1 MKKAFIVI
9 VALFIAALSW
19 ADQPFCILHI
29 NDLHSHLDPAKNDD
43 GTESGG
49 IARIAT
55 LVGGIKAMNEK
66 NGIPT
71 YFFVAGDAI
80 SGTPYSTVFD
90 GAATFS
96 ALNEAGVD
104 AMTLGN
110 HEFDF
115 GQDNLRSLME
125 KADFPIISAN
135 VYVGD
140 EAEHVG
146 FTDGYIILGE
156 DPKLLVIGLTTPETT
171 YTTNPKNVIG
181 LTFGNPAEV
190 SIDILAEQSDK
201 YEVAVGLTHLGFAAD
216 KKMAEGVP
224 ELDIIVGGHSHTL
237 LEQPVYVGDTVIV
250 QAGCYGH
257 YVGRL
262 DAVYTDAGVVEVSE
276 YQMLPVTGD
285 LGDNPKVEGVL
296 KGYRE
301 RLGDEMHKVVADIP
315 AQITAGAC
323 REAETVFGD
332 VLTDVMRETS
342 GADIAFSNGGGIR
355 ANLGP
360 GQVTIGDV
368 LTALPF
374 SSTIITATLTGEQLQ
389 AVFDYCACKQ
399 TPGGGFL
406 QVSGMTVKYTAGKG
420 AENIVIGGEPLDPDK
435 QYKIATNDF
444 LMAGGDGYGMLAEI
458 SASYDTGV
466 VLYEALVNYLSD
478 GGVIPEEPAGRIEV
492 AQ

>member
-1 MKKAFIVI
+1 MKKAIIVLI
-9 VALFIAALSW
+9 ALFIAVLSW

-29 NDLHSHLDPAKNDD
+29 NDLHSHLDPAKDDD

-66 NGIPT
+66 QGIPT

-90 GAATFS
+90 GEATFA
-96 ALNEAGVD
+96 ALDNAGVD

-115 GQDNLRSLME
+115 GQDNLRGLME

-135 VYVGD
+135 VYESEG
-140 EAEHVG
+140 AG
-146 FTDGYIILGE
+146 LTDFADSYVVLGE
-156 DPKLLVIGLTTPETT
+156 DPRLLVIGLTTPETT

-190 SIDILAEQSDK
+190 SIDILSEETGE

-237 LEQPVYVGDTVIV
+237 LEQPEYVGDTAIV

-262 DAVYTDAGVVEVSE
+262 DAVYTDAGTVEVTE

-301 RLGDEMHKVVADIP
+301 RLGDEMNKIVADIP

-332 VLTDVMRETS
+332 VLTDVMREIS

-360 GQVTIGDV
+360 GQISIGDV

-374 SSTIITATLTGEQLQ
+374 SSTIVTATLTGEQLQ
-389 AVFDYCACKQ
+389 AVFDYCASKQ

-406 QVSGMTVKYTAGKG
+406 QVSGMTVKYNTGKS
-420 AENIVIGGEPLDPDK
+420 AENIVIGGEPLDPEK
-435 QYKIATNDF
+435 QYKIAANDF
-444 LMAGGDGYGMLAEI
+444 LMAGGDGYGMLADI

-478 GGVIPEEPAGRIEV
+478 GGTIPEEPAGRIEV
-492 AQ
+492 VQ

>member
-1 MKKAFIVI
+1 MKKTFIVI

-29 NDLHSHLDPAKNDD
+29 NDLHSHLDPIKNDD

-66 NGIPT
+66 DGIPT
-71 YFFVAGDAI
+71 YFFIAGDAI

-90 GAATFS
+90 GAATFA

-110 HEFDF
+110 HEFDY
-115 GQDNLRSLME
+115 GQKNLRGLMDE
-125 KADFPIISAN
+125 AGFPIISAN
-135 VYVGD
+135 VYESVGD
-140 EAEHVG
+140 G
-146 FTDGYIILGE
+146 LTDFTKDYIVLGE
-156 DPKLLVIGLTTPETT
+156 NPSILVIGLTTPETVYST
-171 YTTNPKNVIG
+171 HPKNVVG
-181 LTFGNPAEV
+181 LTFDNPAEV
-190 SIDILAEQSDK
+190 AIDILAEQSGK
-201 YEVAVGLTHLGFAAD
+201 YEVAIGLTHLGVAAD

-224 ELDIIVGGHSHTL
+224 ELNIIVGGHSHTL
-237 LEQPVYVGDTVIV
+237 LEQPVYVGDTTIV

-262 DAVYTDAGVVEVSE
+262 DAVYTDAGTVEVSE

-301 RLGDEMHKVVADIP
+301 RLGDEMNKVVATIP
-315 AQITAGAC
+315 AKITSGSC
-323 REAETVFGD
+323 RAEETVFGD

-355 ANLGP
+355 ADLGP
-360 GQVTIGDV
+360 GDITIGDV

-374 SSTIITATLTGEQLQ
+374 NNTIETATVTGEQLQ
-389 AVFDYCACKQ
+389 EIFDYCAKSQ
-399 TPGGGFL
+399 VGGGGFL
-406 QVSGMTVKYTAGKG
+406 QVSGITVKYVAGKG
-420 AENIVIGGEPLDPDK
+420 AEDITVGGKPLDPAK
-435 QYKIATNDF
+435 EYKIATNDF
-444 LMAGGDGYGMLAEI
+444 LMAGGNDYKTLADV
-458 SASYDTGV
+458 SNSYNTGV
-466 VLYEALVNYLSD
+466 VLYEALVDYLKD
-478 GGVIPEEPAGRIEV
+478 GGAIPEKPAGRIEV
-492 AQ
+492 TQ